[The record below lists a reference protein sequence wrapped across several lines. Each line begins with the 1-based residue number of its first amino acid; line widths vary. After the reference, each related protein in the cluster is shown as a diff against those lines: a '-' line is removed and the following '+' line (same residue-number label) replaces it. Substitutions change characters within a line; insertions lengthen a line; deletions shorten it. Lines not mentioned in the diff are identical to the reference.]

1 MSPGKSGQLFSIY
14 LGHIKGKR
22 QKGSGL
28 DSKIRTYF
36 YSVSNERLIISA
48 NLPNGRAWRH
58 INCDSAAQ
66 QTAVK
71 SDSLHQTSGT
81 IAFFFFALARCRFL
95 RFVCAGTGVHQK
107 EGIND
112 LYFM

>member
-22 QKGSGL
+22 QKGNGL

-48 NLPNGRAWRH
+48 NLSNGRAWRH

-71 SDSLHQTSGT
+71 SDSLHQTFGT
-81 IAFFFFALARCRFL
+81 IAFFFCIRKVPLPSFCVRRGA
-95 RFVCAGTGVHQK
+95 GVHQK